1 MAESTSHTSHTSHIS
16 HHSQAHFP
24 TADIYPH
31 TPLYSRS
38 IFAASCHAA
47 SST

>member
-1 MAESTSHTSHTSHIS
+1 MAESTPHTSHIS

-24 TADIYPH
+24 AADTYPH
-31 TPLYSRS
+31 TSHRAHT